1 MAMLRLFPALI
12 LAILL
17 AAAAAAAAACSGDAE
32 RVRELESRLAAAEQE
47 RTDALA
53 EIDLQR
59 QDAAADGERI
69 ENLEAELARL
79 WNLLAEAL
87 EPPEADERS
96 TLREVLER
104 GELNCGVKWT
114 QPLFGFRTADGR
126 IEGFDIEF
134 CKAIAAAVLGDPDA
148 VNYVDASD
156 ASIRFLLLAD
166 GEIDVL
172 IRTTTVTASRD
183 ADLGV
188 DFAQPTF
195 YGGQGFAVHVD
206 SGIMSTTDMDGAVIC
221 VQSYTTTEV
230 NLADHFTELG
240 YDYVH
245 LGGTGPEIHDA
256 FLHRRCDVW
265 TADRS
270 HLASLLSSAD
280 NPADYRVLGQV
291 ISKEPLAPGVR
302 DNDSEWKD
310 IVNWVV
316 QGLIAAEE
324 TGITQGNVAA
334 MAANPPNTT
343 IARLLGVAFQ
353 GGDISDLGFG
363 VDPQFIQR
371 AIRAVG
377 NYGEIYERTI
387 GGILPRLCSLNALAG
402 EDKSR
407 CLPGTGGILYA
418 LPYR

>member
-1 MAMLRLFPALI
+1 MLRLFPALI

-17 AAAAAAAAACSGDAE
+17 AAAAACSGDAE

-47 RTDALA
+47 RADALA

-69 ENLEAELARL
+69 EELETELARL
-79 WNLLAEAL
+79 WNLLAEALDEAL

-114 QPLFGFRTADGR
+114 QPLFGLLTADGR

-134 CKAIAAAVLGDPDA
+134 CKAIAAAVLDDPDA

-156 ASIRFLLLAD
+156 ASIRFLLPAD

-195 YGGQGFAVHVD
+195 YDGQGFAVHVD

-280 NPADYRVLGQV
+280 NRPITACSARSSPRSRSRPAC
-291 ISKEPLAPGVR
+291 A
-302 DNDSEWKD
+302 
-310 IVNWVV
+310 
-316 QGLIAAEE
+316 
-324 TGITQGNVAA
+324 TTTQSG
-334 MAANPPNTT
+334 
-343 IARLLGVAFQ
+343 
-353 GGDISDLGFG
+353 
-363 VDPQFIQR
+363 
-371 AIRAVG
+371 
-377 NYGEIYERTI
+377 RT
-387 GGILPRLCSLNALAG
+387 S
-402 EDKSR
+402 
-407 CLPGTGGILYA
+407 
-418 LPYR
+418 

>member
-1 MAMLRLFPALI
+1 MLRLPLTLLSALI
-12 LAILL
+12 LPLLL
-17 AAAAAAAAACSGDAE
+17 AASAACAGDAE
-32 RVRELESRLAAAEQE
+32 RVRELEDQLAASEQA
-47 RTDALA
+47 RADALA
-53 EIDLQR
+53 EVELQR
-59 QDAAADGERI
+59 QAAAADGERI
-69 ENLEAELARL
+69 EELEAELARI
-79 WNLLAEAL
+79 WNLLADEL
-87 EPPEADERS
+87 EPPEAEVRS

-114 QPLFGFRTADGR
+114 QPLFGLRTADGT

-134 CKAIAAAVLGDPDA
+134 CKAIAAAVLDDPDA

-156 ASIRFLLLAD
+156 ASIRFLLLAH

-206 SGIMSTTDMDGAVIC
+206 SGIMSTADMEGAVIC
-221 VQSYTTTEV
+221 VQSGTTTEV
-230 NLADHFTELG
+230 NLADHFFLEFG
-240 YDYVH
+240 HYDYLN
-245 LGGTGPEIHDA
+245 LGGTIPEIQDA
-256 FLHRRCDVW
+256 FLHGRCDVW

-280 NPADYRVLGQV
+280 NPADYRVLGQI

-324 TGITQGNVAA
+324 IGITQSNVAA
-334 MAANPPNTT
+334 MVANPPNTT

-363 VDPQFIQR
+363 VNPQFIQR

-387 GGILPRLCSLNALAG
+387 GGILPRPCSLNALAS

-407 CLPGTGGILYA
+407 CPPGTGGILYA